1 MDSFFSIVTAQF
13 IGIQLFVG
21 ATMVCVKK
29 LYAIMCNI
37 EEDKNRKFY
46 MQYYKIGQ
54 LESDLDTLKTE
65 VTKLSQVCLQIPT
78 KSSFN
83 DCVEV
88 VLTDA
93 DADAD
98 ADAYA
103 KAEIRA
109 ERKFFVQYYKL
120 CQLESEFDTLKGQVT
135 ELKQVCEQLR
145 SQIATA
151 HLVHSGSMETC
162 TIEEVC
168 LQIPTKPSFND
179 CVEVVLTNTDADADA
194 KAGANAEVGL
204 SIQEE
209 LGEKDEVFVQ
219 PIEPEGHDGNK
230 QKEAYKYKYGLGFLM
245 GSK

>member
-1 MDSFFSIVTAQF
+1 MDSFFSNSTMQF

-29 LYAIMCNI
+29 LYTIMCHI

-54 LESDLDTLKTE
+54 LESELDTLKGE
-65 VTKLSQVCLQIPT
+65 VTGL
-78 KSSFN
+78 
-83 DCVEV
+83 
-88 VLTDA
+88 A
-93 DADAD
+93 
-98 ADAYA
+98 
-103 KAEIRA
+103 
-109 ERKFFVQYYKL
+109 
-120 CQLESEFDTLKGQVT
+120 
-135 ELKQVCEQLR
+135 QVCEQLR
-145 SQIATA
+145 SQIASA

-162 TIEEVC
+162 AIEDVF

-179 CVEVVLTNTDADADA
+179 CVQVVLANVDLTTDSN
-194 KAGANAEVGL
+194 ANAEVGL

-209 LGEKDEVFVQ
+209 IGETDEVIVQ

-230 QKEAYKYKYGLGFLM
+230 QREAYKYKYGLGFLM